1 MEITMSQ
8 IIACKTKDGIILAA
22 DSKAVE
28 MDSQGHL
35 AEYSIQRLFQL
46 TPYTAIMT
54 GGAMQGAKI
63 CESLKDFIDQEQLED
78 IEDVYN
84 AGLPFLASEYERYMR
99 KACEF
104 LPLDP
109 IHQVYFILAGYSATS
124 QTNPFQ
130 LYLIWTKKK
139 LPQIDGDEI
148 STAYSAPRL
157 ITLEYLLN
165 QHCRKNN
172 PLSEVVPSIRN
183 HLEKQSAVNDD
194 VAGPFSFAFITQD
207 GFRVLSD

>member
-1 MEITMSQ
+1 MSQ
-8 IIACKTKDGIILAA
+8 IIACKTKNEIILAA

-28 MDSQGHL
+28 IDAQGHL
-35 AEYSIQRLFQL
+35 AEYSIKRLFQL
-46 TPYTAIMT
+46 TRHTAIIT
-54 GGAMQGAKI
+54 GGSMQGAKM
-63 CESLKDFIDQEQLED
+63 CESLQDFISQEQLEA

-84 AGLPFLASEYERYMR
+84 ATLPFLASEYERHMR

-109 IHQVYFILAGYSATS
+109 IHQVYFILAGYSAAS
-124 QTNPFQ
+124 QMNPFQ

-157 ITLEYLLN
+157 FTLEYQLN
-165 QHCRKNN
+165 QHCRKND
-172 PLSEVVPSIRN
+172 PLSEIVPLIRK

-194 VAGPFSFAFITQD
+194 IAGPFSIASITPD
-207 GFRVLSD
+207 GFRELSD

>member
-1 MEITMSQ
+1 MSQ
-8 IIACKTKDGIILAA
+8 IIACKTENGIILAA

-28 MDSQGHL
+28 MDIQGNL
-35 AEYSIQRLFQL
+35 TEYSIKRLFQL
-46 TPYTAIMT
+46 TPHSAILT
-54 GGAMQGAKI
+54 GGAMQGAKM
-63 CESLKDFIDQEQLED
+63 CESLQDFIGQEQLED
-78 IEDVYN
+78 IEYVYN
-84 AGLPFLASEYERYMR
+84 AALPFLTSEYERFMR

-109 IHQVYFILAGYSATS
+109 IHQVYFILAGYSVTS

-157 ITLEYLLN
+157 ITLEYQLN
-165 QHCRKNN
+165 QHCRKND
-172 PLSEVVPSIRN
+172 PFSEIVPSIRKY
-183 HLEKQSAVNDD
+183 LEKQSAVNDD
-194 VAGPFSFAFITQD
+194 VAGPFSFASITQD
-207 GFRVLSD
+207 GFHALFE